1 MHLDI
6 PDPRHTGSAR
16 SKALLTISIGLALA
30 FVGLLWLIH
39 LMTWGLGLDPWPFGL
54 RPREWS
60 GLIGIITAPLVHS
73 DFGHLFANSVP
84 LATAGAAM
92 LFVYPQSSLRVLPAI
107 YLGTGVLVWLFG
119 RSSVHLGASGL
130 VYGIVSYMLV
140 AGLLRRDRRAVAI
153 SLLVVFMY
161 GSLAWGMLPVQ
172 PGVSWETHS
181 AAAAIGALLALW
193 LRKLDVPP
201 PRRYTWEDETDDDD
215 ESLIIDAENVE
226 THPRLH

>member
-16 SKALLTISIGLALA
+16 SKALLTIAIGLALG

-54 RPREWS
+54 RPREGS

-92 LFVYPQSSLRVLPAI
+92 LFVYPQSSLRVLPVI
-107 YLGTGVLVWLFG
+107 YLATGVLVWLFG

-181 AAAAIGALLALW
+181 AAAAIGALFALW

-201 PRRYTWEDETDDDD
+201 PRRYTWEHEAYEDD

>member
-1 MHLDI
+1 
-6 PDPRHTGSAR
+6 
-16 SKALLTISIGLALA
+16 
-30 FVGLLWLIH
+30 
-39 LMTWGLGLDPWPFGL
+39 
-54 RPREWS
+54 
-60 GLIGIITAPLVHS
+60 
-73 DFGHLFANSVP
+73 
-84 LATAGAAM
+84 M

-201 PRRYTWEDETDDDD
+201 PRRYTWEDETNEDD